1 MTAEAQPTVA
11 VVSVSYGSEAELTAM
26 LASVPAAASD
36 RPLVVIADNLPGTG
50 TTREVV
56 TGAGGIY
63 VPMRS
68 NLGYGGAINEVVRG
82 LPPAIEWVM
91 ITNPDVVFHA
101 GAIDRLVETGATDD
115 GIGAVGPIVRNDDGS
130 VYPSAREVPGI
141 RVGSGHAL
149 FSNLWPGN
157 PWTRRYHAA
166 TASDTERDAGWL
178 SGSCVLVRRAAFDA
192 IGGFDEGFF
201 MYFEDVDLG
210 FRLSRAGWRNR
221 FTPAAEVTHTG
232 GHSTAGES
240 AAMIRAHHRSAERFI
255 RKKYS
260 GVVFWP
266 VRVVLLT
273 GLRLRSTLAERRA
286 ARPAA

>member
-1 MTAEAQPTVA
+1 MIATSHPTVA
-11 VVSVSYGSEAELTAM
+11 VVSVSYGSEVELAAM
-26 LASVPAAASD
+26 LASLPTAASA
-36 RPLVVIADNLPGTG
+36 RPLVVIADNLPRSG

-56 TGAGGIY
+56 DHAGGLY
-63 VPMRS
+63 MPMRS
-68 NLGYGGAINEVVRG
+68 NLGYGGAINAAVRG
-82 LPPAIEWVM
+82 LPAVIEWVM
-91 ITNPDVVFHA
+91 ITNPDVVFHP
-101 GAIDRLVETGATDD
+101 GAIDHMVATGTDAD
-115 GIGAVGPIVRNDDGS
+115 DIGAVGPLVRNDDGS
-130 VYPSAREVPGI
+130 IYPSAREVPGI

-149 FSNLWPGN
+149 FSSVWPSN

-178 SGSCVLVRRAAFDA
+178 SGSCLLVRRAAFDA

-210 FRLSRAGWRNR
+210 LRLSRAGWRSR

-232 GHSTAGES
+232 GHSTAGDS

-255 RKKYS
+255 RKKYARLR
-260 GVVFWP
+260 FWP
-266 VRVVLLT
+266 IRMVLLA

-286 ARPAA
+286 TR

>member
-1 MTAEAQPTVA
+1 MSDGVVRPTVA
-11 VVSVSYGSEAELTAM
+11 VVSVSYGSEDELRAM
-26 LASVPAAASD
+26 LGSLPVAASEP
-36 RPLVVIADNLPGTG
+36 PLVVVADNLPTSG

-56 TGAGGIY
+56 TAAGGTY
-63 VPMRS
+63 LPMRA

-82 LPPAIEWVM
+82 LPEDVEWVM
-91 ITNPDVVFHA
+91 ITNPDVVFHPS
-101 GAIDRLVETGATDD
+101 AIDRMLAAGAGSAD
-115 GIGAVGPIVRNDDGS
+115 IGAVGPIVRNDDGS

-149 FSNLWPGN
+149 FSNIWSTN

-166 TASDTERDAGWL
+166 TAFDAERDAGWL
-178 SGSCVLVRRAAFDA
+178 SGSCVLVRRRAFDE

-210 FRLSRAGWRNR
+210 YRLSRAGWRNR
-221 FTPAAEVTHTG
+221 FTPTAEVTHTG
-232 GHSTAGES
+232 GHSTAGDS

-260 GVVFWP
+260 RPLFWP

-273 GLRLRSTLAERRA
+273 GLRLRSALAERRA
-286 ARPAA
+286 TR

>member
-1 MTAEAQPTVA
+1 MTEERVRPTVA
-11 VVSVSYGSEAELTAM
+11 VVSVSYGSEDELEAM
-26 LASVPAAASD
+26 LGSLPAAAAG
-36 RPLVVIADNLPGTG
+36 PLLVVVADNLPGVG
-50 TTREVV
+50 RTREVV
-56 TGAGGIY
+56 AAAGGTY
-63 VPMRS
+63 VPMPS
-68 NLGYGGAINEVVRG
+68 NLGYGGAINEAVRG
-82 LPPAIEWVM
+82 LPSEIEWVM
-91 ITNPDVVFHA
+91 ITNPDVVFHP
-101 GAIDRLVETGATDD
+101 GAIDRMVETGATTDD
-115 GIGAVGPIVRNDDGS
+115 IGAVGPVVRNDDGS

-149 FSNLWPGN
+149 FSNLWPSN

-166 TASDTERDAGWL
+166 TGSDSERDAGWL
-178 SGSCVLVRRAAFDA
+178 SGSCVLVRRVAFDG

-210 FRLSRAGWRNR
+210 YRLSRAGWRNH
-221 FTPAAEVTHTG
+221 FTPSAEVTHTG

-260 GVVFWP
+260 RPLFWP
-266 VRVVLLT
+266 VRVVLLI

-286 ARPAA
+286 TR

>member
-1 MTAEAQPTVA
+1 
-11 VVSVSYGSEAELTAM
+11 VVV
-26 LASVPAAASD
+26 
-36 RPLVVIADNLPGTG
+36 ADNRPEQG
-50 TTREVV
+50 TTGQVIDR
-56 TGAGGIY
+56 AGGVY
-63 VPMRS
+63 LPMRS
-68 NLGYGGAINEVVRG
+68 NLGYGGAINEAVRG
-82 LPPAIEWVM
+82 LPEDVAWVM

-101 GAIDRLVETGATDD
+101 GAIDRMLEAGAQSPD
-115 GIGAVGPIVRNDDGS
+115 IGAVGPVVRNEDGT
-130 VYPSAREVPGI
+130 VYPSARAVPGI

-149 FSNLWPGN
+149 FSSTWPSN

-166 TASDTERDAGWL
+166 SSTDTERDAGWL
-178 SGSCVLVRRAAFDA
+178 SGSCVMVRRRAFEE

-210 FRLSRAGWRNR
+210 YRLSRAGWRNR
-221 FTPAAEVTHTG
+221 FIPTAEVTHTG

-255 RKKYS
+255 RKKY
-260 GVVFWP
+260 GAPALWP

-286 ARPAA
+286 AR